1 MVMETVA
8 DLSKTEDLITIG
20 AERHAIIVD
29 AAVEISSLCELLR
42 KYKEADYT
50 AVRGVLA
57 RIDDLARIVGTGLD
71 DSVQQTADLARDL
84 RRD

>member
-1 MVMETVA
+1 MAMETVA
-8 DLSKTEDLITIG
+8 DLNKAEDIITIG
-20 AERHAIIVD
+20 TERHAIIVD
-29 AAVEISSLCELLR
+29 AAGEISSLCELLR
-42 KYKEADYT
+42 KHKEADYT